1 MSLEM
6 IAASICKAYCLEGT
20 MKTFSELFTTLIVGF
35 AGLSLFLAAI
45 EFPLFLSYGREKA
58 MYGKIVFGT
67 VIGLIL
73 IGYVLFGDVSVFEN
87 IDIFKFVDWLNAHQ
101 TEMMVVST
109 FGPVLVLLIYYGS
122 YQLSCKLVDRKEA

>member
-20 MKTFSELFTTLIVGF
+20 MKTLSVLLNTLIVGF
-35 AGLSLFLAAI
+35 AGLSLFLAAT

-58 MYGKIVFGT
+58 MYGKIVLGT

-87 IDIFKFVDWLNAHQ
+87 MDISKFVDWLNAHQ

-109 FGPVLVLLIYYGS
+109 FGPALVLCIYGKRIS
-122 YQLSCKLVDRKEA
+122 VGIR